1 MNLKNVEKKEN
12 NTAELT
18 VEITGAEFEA
28 AINKVYNKVKGQI
41 ALPGFRKGKAPRKLV
56 EKMYGTGV
64 FYEDALEELY
74 PAIMEEITKDESL
87 EIVGYPKTDV
97 KSMGAEG
104 AELVITVGLMP
115 VATLG

>member
-41 ALPGFRKGKAPRKLV
+41 ALPGFRKGKAPPQA
-56 EKMYGTGV
+56 GG
-64 FYEDALEELY
+64 EDVRHRRVL
-74 PAIMEEITKDESL
+74 
-87 EIVGYPKTDV
+87 
-97 KSMGAEG
+97 
-104 AELVITVGLMP
+104 
-115 VATLG
+115 